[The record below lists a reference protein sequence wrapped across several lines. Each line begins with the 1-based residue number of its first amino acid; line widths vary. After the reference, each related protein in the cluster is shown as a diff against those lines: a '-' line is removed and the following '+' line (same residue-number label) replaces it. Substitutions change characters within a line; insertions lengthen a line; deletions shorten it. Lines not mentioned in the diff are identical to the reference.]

1 MNDLALKRLTAV
13 GWTPDRKVD
22 CSKIESEY
30 AEHHLELPQVLREF
44 FSSFAFLRIY
54 YVNHYGFEK
63 KHIISPRCI
72 FESFE
77 CVKYELEEDGVEGS
91 GFDAYKKYDLQPLFA
106 KFGIVGEIYPIGS
119 TCNGDMDIYYHENG
133 KFYIYM
139 SDGGPLGPLIEIGSN
154 VDEMLNYL
162 FGDDYSTRKKI
173 IYKDYLLG

>member
-63 KHIISPRCI
+63 NIL
-72 FESFE
+72 F
-77 CVKYELEEDGVEGS
+77 
-91 GFDAYKKYDLQPLFA
+91 LQDVSLR
-106 KFGIVGEIYPIGS
+106 V
-119 TCNGDMDIYYHENG
+119 
-133 KFYIYM
+133 
-139 SDGGPLGPLIEIGSN
+139 
-154 VDEMLNYL
+154 LNA
-162 FGDDYSTRKKI
+162 
-173 IYKDYLLG
+173 

>member
-30 AEHHLELPQVLREF
+30 AEQHLELPQVLREF
-44 FSSFAFLRIY
+44 FSSFAFLRIS
-54 YVNHYGFEK
+54 YVDHYGSEH
-63 KHIISPRCI
+63 KHIISPRCV
-72 FESFE
+72 FEDCE
-77 CVKYELEEDGVEGS
+77 DITYELEEDGVEGS

-106 KFGIVGEIYPIGS
+106 KFGIVGEIYPVGS
-119 TCNGDMDIYYHENG
+119 AYNGDMDIYYHENG

-139 SDGGPLGPLIEIGSN
+139 DNGGPLIEIGSN

>member
-1 MNDLALKRLTAV
+1 MD
-13 GWTPDRKVD
+13 
-22 CSKIESEY
+22 SK
-30 AEHHLELPQVLREF
+30 
-44 FSSFAFLRIY
+44 
-54 YVNHYGFEK
+54 K

-106 KFGIVGEIYPIGS
+106 EFGIVGEIYPVGS
-119 TCNGDMDIYYHENG
+119 AYNGDMDIYYHENG